1 MNPKLF
7 NLSEEQQ
14 NMLSGKKTITADDVR
29 TVFQSYSSGKIK
41 RTKVGRLSV
50 NEFIS
55 PEIDFSIAKHEGRF
69 VFFALEKTKE
79 SLFSKA
85 QYRVFIWPLG
95 FNVVIAV
102 PYGSVSFEK
111 PIKGYSNEVIFLRT
125 HGNKHEVCMH
135 HCYDRDHSLIHE
147 NTHLYREFA
156 IENKKAT
163 CIKDYAIYRYRWTN
177 PDLWVQEQFSLKRC
191 YEPWFFS
198 KNDPEKIPYNS
209 VQLSYP
215 TKPALCEHEI
225 HED

>member
-14 NMLSGKKTITADDVR
+14 NMLSGKKTITTDDVR

-55 PEIDFSIAKHEGRF
+55 PEIDFSIAKHERRF
-69 VFFALEKTKE
+69 VFYALEKTKE

-85 QYRVFIWPLG
+85 KYRVFIWPLG
-95 FNVVIAV
+95 FNVIIAV
-102 PYGSVSFEK
+102 PHESVSFEK
-111 PIKGYSNEVIFLRT
+111 PAKGYANEIMFLKT
-125 HGNKHEVCMH
+125 HGNKHELYTH
-135 HCYDRDHSLIHE
+135 HCYDRDHTLIYE
-147 NTHLYREFA
+147 NTHLYRAFN

-163 CIKDYAIYRYRWTN
+163 CVKDYAVHRYRWTN
-177 PDLWVQEQFSLKRC
+177 PDVWVQEQFSIIRYYKPL
-191 YEPWFFS
+191 FFLRH
-198 KNDPEKIPYNS
+198 DPEKIPRNS

-215 TKPALCEHEI
+215 TKPALCGHEI

>member
-14 NMLSGKKTITADDVR
+14 NMLSGKKTITTDDVR

-55 PEIDFSIAKHEGRF
+55 SEIDFSLAKHEGRF
-69 VFFALEKTKE
+69 VFFALEKVKE

-85 QYRVFIWPLG
+85 KYRVFIWPLG
-95 FNVVIAV
+95 FNVIIAV
-102 PYGSVSFEK
+102 PHESVSFEK
-111 PIKGYSNEVIFLRT
+111 PAKGYANEIMFLKT
-125 HGNKHEVCMH
+125 HGNKHELYTH
-135 HCYDRDHSLIHE
+135 HCYDRDHTLIYE
-147 NTHLYREFA
+147 NTHLYRAFN

-163 CIKDYAIYRYRWTN
+163 CVKDYAVHRYRWTN
-177 PDLWVQEQFSLKRC
+177 PDVWVQEQFSIIRYYKPL
-191 YEPWFFS
+191 FFLRH
-198 KNDPEKIPYNS
+198 DPEKIPRNS

-215 TKPALCEHEI
+215 TKPALCGHEI

>member
-55 PEIDFSIAKHEGRF
+55 SEIDFSLAKHEGRF
-69 VFFALEKTKE
+69 VFFALEKVKE

-85 QYRVFIWPLG
+85 KYRVFIWPLG
-95 FNVVIAV
+95 FNVIIAV
-102 PYGSVSFEK
+102 PHESVSFEK
-111 PIKGYSNEVIFLRT
+111 PAKGYANEIMFLKT
-125 HGNKHEVCMH
+125 HGNKHELYTH
-135 HCYDRDHSLIHE
+135 HCYDRDHTLIYE
-147 NTHLYREFA
+147 NTHLYRAFN

-163 CIKDYAIYRYRWTN
+163 CVKDYAVHRYRWTN
-177 PDLWVQEQFSLKRC
+177 PDVWVQEQFSIIRYYKPL
-191 YEPWFFS
+191 FFLRH
-198 KNDPEKIPYNS
+198 DPEKIPRNS

-215 TKPALCEHEI
+215 TKPALCGHEI